1 MRFYQ
6 SLKGP
11 LKIYSV
17 EGGYVIGIKHDS
29 NFGGTVAHNCVHN
42 DSYVFVLYSS
52 LELAKAAAEKIM
64 ELRKIPIRQ
73 RIEVG

>member
-6 SLKGP
+6 SLRGP
-11 LKIYSV
+11 LKIYQV

-42 DSYVFVLYSS
+42 DAYMFVLYSS
-52 LELAKAAAEKIM
+52 MEQAKEAAERIM